1 MAIHLLLFHSSLL
14 TALADVGL
22 CALSLAL
29 GCWVLMGTGSVLSS
43 VWSLG
48 LVQAACALLPTRLGA
63 ARSVAHASPDD
74 EQRFAHAAR
83 AAEQALQALSSP
95 R

>member
-1 MAIHLLLFHSSLL
+1 MAIHPLLFHSSLL
-14 TALADVGL
+14 TALGGLGL
-22 CALSLAL
+22 CALSLAA
-29 GCWVLMGTGSVLSS
+29 GCWVLMETGSVLSS

-48 LVQAACALLPTRLGA
+48 LVQAACALLPTRPGA
-63 ARSVAHASPDD
+63 ARSAANTRTDAERH
-74 EQRFAHAAR
+74 FARAAR